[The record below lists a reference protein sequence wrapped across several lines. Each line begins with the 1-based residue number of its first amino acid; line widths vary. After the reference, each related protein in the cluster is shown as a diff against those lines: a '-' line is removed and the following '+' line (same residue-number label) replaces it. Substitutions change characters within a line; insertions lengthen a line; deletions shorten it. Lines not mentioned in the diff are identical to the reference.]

1 MMKYDLDYMVKNR
14 KSGDIIDW
22 FETKED
28 AEIALQDYEEFD
40 KKQGKYTKDFYEIVE
55 VKFIFIN

>member
-55 VKFIFIN
+55 VKL